1 MGVYNKFNVK
11 TATTA
16 NHKEKELSN
25 KKYGMYSIN
34 CQDCNMIY
42 HSVRKVSNLTFFY
55 ENLVDFNEACLHEA
69 TFNLHKHA

>member
-25 KKYGMYSIN
+25 KKYGMYSIYIT
-34 CQDCNMIY
+34 NMVYIGQTKINIEIWLKQY
-42 HSVRKVSNLTFFY
+42 LRNTTAIGKETGNS
-55 ENLVDFNEACLHEA
+55 
-69 TFNLHKHA
+69 